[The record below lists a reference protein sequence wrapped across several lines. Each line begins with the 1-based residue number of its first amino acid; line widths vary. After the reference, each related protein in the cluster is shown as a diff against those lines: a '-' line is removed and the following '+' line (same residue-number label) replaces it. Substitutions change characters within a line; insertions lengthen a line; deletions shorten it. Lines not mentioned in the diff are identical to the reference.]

1 MNRKDCF
8 ALCAVTLI
16 VSLLSIYMSFASLVM
31 SYRASVFVSE
41 EFLCEEYEVEEVEEV
56 EVVDCAE
63 EIIYTEKVVESLGIF
78 KLTAYC
84 SCEKCCGKWGENR
97 PVDENGDEIVFG
109 ASGERLVE
117 GVSVAVDPSVIPYG
131 SVLEIDGCKYKAQ
144 DCGGAIKNNRIDVY
158 FDDHQS
164 AVEFGVREAEVF
176 LLEV

>member
-8 ALCAVTLI
+8 ALCAITLI

-31 SYRASVFVSE
+31 SYRTSVFASE
-41 EFLCEEYEVEEVEEV
+41 AFLYEECAVEEM
-56 EVVDCAE
+56 EVVNCDE
-63 EIIYTEKVVESLGIF
+63 EIICTEEEVESLGIF

-84 SCEKCCGKWGENR
+84 PCGKCCGKWGENR
-97 PVDENGDEIVFG
+97 PVDENGDEIVYG
-109 ASGERLVE
+109 ASGARLIE

-164 AVEFGVREAEVF
+164 AVEFGVKQAEVF
-176 LLEV
+176 LLGV

>member
-31 SYRASVFVSE
+31 SYRTSNFASE
-41 EFLCEEYEVEEVEEV
+41 AFLCEECIVEELEPVYCDEEV
-56 EVVDCAE
+56 ICTE
-63 EIIYTEKVVESLGIF
+63 EEVESLGIF

-84 SCEKCCGKWGENR
+84 SCGKCCGEWGENR
-97 PVDENGDEIVFG
+97 PVDENGEEIVFG
-109 ASGERLVE
+109 ASGERLIE

-144 DCGGAIKNNRIDVY
+144 DCGGAIKDNRIDVY

>member
-31 SYRASVFVSE
+31 SYRTSVFASE
-41 EFLCEEYEVEEVEEV
+41 AFLCEECIVEEVEP
-56 EVVDCAE
+56 VDCDE
-63 EIIYTEKVVESLGIF
+63 EVICTEEEVESLGIF

-84 SCEKCCGKWGENR
+84 SCGKCCGKWGENR
-97 PVDENGDEIVFG
+97 PVDENGDEIVYG
-109 ASGERLVE
+109 ASGARLIE
-117 GVSVAVDPSVIPYG
+117 GVSVAVDPDVIPYG
-131 SVLEIDGCKYKAQ
+131 STIEIDGREYIAH

-164 AVEFGVREAEVF
+164 AVEFGVKEAEVF

>member
-31 SYRASVFVSE
+31 SYRTSVFASE
-41 EFLCEEYEVEEVEEV
+41 AFLCEECIVEEVEP
-56 EVVDCAE
+56 VDCDE
-63 EIIYTEKVVESLGIF
+63 EIICTEEEVESLGIF

-84 SCEKCCGKWGENR
+84 SCGKCCGKWGENR
-97 PVDENGDEIVFG
+97 PVDENGEEIVFG
-109 ASGERLVE
+109 ASGERLIE

-131 SVLEIDGCKYKAQ
+131 STIEIDGPEYIAH

-176 LLEV
+176 LLGV

>member
-8 ALCAVTLI
+8 ALCAITLI

-31 SYRASVFVSE
+31 SYRTSVFASE
-41 EFLCEEYEVEEVEEV
+41 AFLCEECIVEELEPVYCDEEV
-56 EVVDCAE
+56 ICTE
-63 EIIYTEKVVESLGIF
+63 EEVESLGIF

-84 SCEKCCGKWGENR
+84 SCGKCCGKWGENR
-97 PVDENGDEIVFG
+97 PVDENGDEIVYG
-109 ASGERLVE
+109 ASGARLIE

-144 DCGGAIKNNRIDVY
+144 DCGGAIKDNRIDVY

-164 AVEFGVREAEVF
+164 AVEFGVRQAEVF